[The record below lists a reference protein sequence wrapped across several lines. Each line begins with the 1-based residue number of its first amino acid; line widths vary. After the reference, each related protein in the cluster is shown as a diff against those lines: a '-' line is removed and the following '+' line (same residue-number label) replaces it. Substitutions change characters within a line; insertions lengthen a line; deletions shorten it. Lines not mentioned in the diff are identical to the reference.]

1 MRNSTLPSTASGQI
15 RAGMVWVNTYR
26 RTDYSMPFGGMKQS
40 GLGRENGREAIPEYT
55 EVKSVWIDSG
65 PAMRDPFN
73 PRA

>member
-1 MRNSTLPSTASGQI
+1 
-15 RAGMVWVNTYR
+15 MVWVNTYR

-40 GLGRENGREAIPEYT
+40 GLGRENGREAIPEYM
-55 EVKSVWIDSG
+55 EVKRGWIDSG